1 MDIDSPEV
9 KSYLLELY
17 NSTEGD
23 TGVQASMYVV
33 GANIG
38 LQKNEAGTMA
48 EDLIV
53 QGWVE
58 LVTLSGG
65 ISITAE
71 GIEKL
76 QITGSVPAAAGTSL
90 RLGAGPVFD
99 EAGREVVDKIVAEI
113 KTHVPQVQAS
123 YPQLEEMIIDL
134 KTIETQMLSP
144 NPKVE
149 VIRELLRSVQSI
161 LANLKLDELSVK
173 LKVLIA
179 S

>member
-1 MDIDSPEV
+1 MDIDIPEV

-17 NSTEGD
+17 NLTEGD
-23 TGVQASMYVV
+23 TGVQASMYEV
-33 GANIG
+33 GVNIG

-58 LVTLSGG
+58 LVSLSGG

-76 QITGSVPAAAGTSL
+76 QLTGSVAAAAGISMQ
-90 RLGAGPVFD
+90 LGTGPVLNEIGL
-99 EAGREVVDKIVAEI
+99 EAVEKIVAEI
-113 KTHVPQVQAS
+113 KTSVPQTQTS

-149 VIRELLRSVQSI
+149 VIRELLRSLQAMVVT
-161 LANLKLDELSVK
+161 LKLDDLSAK
-173 LKVLIA
+173 LKMLIA